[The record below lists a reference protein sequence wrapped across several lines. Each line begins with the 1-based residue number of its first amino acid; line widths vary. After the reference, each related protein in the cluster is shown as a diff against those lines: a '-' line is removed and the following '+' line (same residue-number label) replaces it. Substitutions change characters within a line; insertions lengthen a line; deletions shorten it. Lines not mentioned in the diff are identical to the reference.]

1 MSPPACFLPPAG
13 RLALP
18 RPAPSRPYT
27 GVRRPAAA
35 PRRRRAAPL
44 LCAAA
49 PRPGDDGHAS
59 ENGLPVPDPGAPL
72 PPKDKLFDDA
82 VSTGASS
89 LEEIADSVRADLQ
102 GVSET
107 TRAFADSAIAEETE
121 ALLAKYEDRRK
132 ELLVTVFEER
142 RVIEGELGR
151 VSELADK
158 YAKSKMRTDTSV
170 RGKLMAAVAGV
181 FSIAAVLYAFSG
193 VVDNDSGAL
202 GSAAVD
208 AACAAAA
215 AYFIKRDNDA
225 SKESEA

>member
-1 MSPPACFLPPAG
+1 MSPPPCFLPPAG
-13 RLALP
+13 RFALP

-27 GVRRPAAA
+27 GVRRPAVVA
-35 PRRRRAAPL
+35 RRRRAAPL
-44 LCAAA
+44 LCAEA

-59 ENGLPVPDPGAPL
+59 ENGLPAPDPGAPL
-72 PPKDKLFDDA
+72 PPEDRLFDDA

-89 LEEIADSVRADLQ
+89 LEEIADSVRTDLQ
-102 GVSET
+102 GVLKA

-132 ELLVTVFEER
+132 ELLDTIFEER
-142 RVIEGELGR
+142 HVIEAELGR

-158 YAKSKMRTDTSV
+158 YEKSKRRSNTSV
-170 RGKLMAAVAGV
+170 RGKLMTAVAGV
-181 FSIAAVLYAFSG
+181 FSIAAILYAFSG

-215 AYFIKRDNDA
+215 AYFVKRDNDA
-225 SKESEA
+225 SKETEA